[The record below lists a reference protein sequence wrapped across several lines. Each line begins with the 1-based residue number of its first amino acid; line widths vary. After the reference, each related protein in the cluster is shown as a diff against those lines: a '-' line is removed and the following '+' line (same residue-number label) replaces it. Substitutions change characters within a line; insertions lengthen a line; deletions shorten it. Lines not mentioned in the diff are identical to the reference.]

1 MTARADLSAEAII
14 EIPFHDV
21 DAAKI
26 VWHGHYVKYFEIAR
40 CKLLDKFDYNYPQ
53 MKTSGYFWPIID
65 INLRYIQ
72 PARFLQ
78 QICVKADLVEWEHR
92 LKIKYLITDIET
104 GRRLTKGY
112 SIQVAIDTSSGEMLL
127 ASPIVLYQKLGIKES
142 QSQL

>member
-1 MTARADLSAEAII
+1 MTNDKDLSAETII

-21 DAAKI
+21 DAAEI
-26 VWHGHYVKYFEIAR
+26 AWHGHYVKYFEIAR
-40 CKLLDKFDYNYPQ
+40 CKLLDKFDYNYPE
-53 MKTSGYFWPIID
+53 MKASGYFWPIID

-78 QICVKADLVEWEHR
+78 KICVKADLIEWEHR

-112 SIQVAIDTSSGEMLL
+112 SVQVAVEIQSGEMLL
-127 ASPIVLYQKLGIKES
+127 ASPGVLYQKLGILEI
-142 QSQL
+142 